1 MPNRFLFIALAGM
14 LATMLAGAVRAQG
27 LDTLPLVPGQK
38 FEQIFF
44 NDAPIVGSIL
54 TGARLGDADG
64 GLDPSSIRYGL
75 GTGARGG
82 VLCVQISSVDGKF
95 SAINRYAVPSNATPA
110 PRVETQIAEPQR
122 VAKYLAAETG
132 VVATS
137 DPDCFADRAKVF
149 PARLSQKKSR
159 DVLVLFVDADG
170 AAVRASV
177 MGKTTACEPATA
189 AVYTARCTLAL
200 DGVSDGDH
208 KVELILAKS
217 SGGEVRRTYTVV
229 ISRAGFSG

>member
-1 MPNRFLFIALAGM
+1 MRGCWAFTVFVGLLTLPLVGE
-14 LATMLAGAVRAQG
+14 VKAQSV
-27 LDTLPLVPGQK
+27 DTLPLAPGQK
-38 FEQIFF
+38 FDQIFF
-44 NDAPIVGSIL
+44 DNAPIAGSIL
-54 TGARLGDADG
+54 TGARLGDAEG

-75 GTGARGG
+75 GTGPRGG
-82 VLCVQISSVDGKF
+82 VLCVQISSADGKF
-95 SAINRYAVPSNATPA
+95 SAINRYAVSASATPA
-110 PRVETQIAEPQR
+110 PRVETRIAEPQR
-122 VAKYLAAETG
+122 VAKYFAEQTG

-149 PARLSQKKSR
+149 PARLSQKRSR

-189 AVYTARCTLAL
+189 AVYTAKCTLAL

-208 KVELILAKS
+208 KVELILSRAQGSEIRK
-217 SGGEVRRTYTVV
+217 TYTVV
-229 ISRAGFSG
+229 ISRAGFGG